1 MRVVHVLLRCMV
13 AGLSLAL
20 PQGGEAQVRS
30 LSGAVSGAVSSAS
43 AEYVGIET
51 SELDEPDEGP
61 AGEAVRSLG
70 HSNDHRPDLA

>member
-1 MRVVHVLLRCMV
+1 MSPFTPARHLLRGV
-13 AGLSLAL
+13 
-20 PQGGEAQVRS
+20 
-30 LSGAVSGAVSSAS
+30 
-43 AEYVGIET
+43 ET